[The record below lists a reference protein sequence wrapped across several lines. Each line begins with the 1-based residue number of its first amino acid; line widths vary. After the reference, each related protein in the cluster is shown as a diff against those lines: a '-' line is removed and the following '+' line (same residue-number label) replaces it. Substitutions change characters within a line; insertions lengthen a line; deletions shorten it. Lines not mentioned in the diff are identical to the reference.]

1 MIRLLAARITG
12 RKDSCIAVHKVIN
25 YNSAVNKGRQ
35 PNTYVFGI
43 EFGGQ
48 NDKKDGQMP
57 IFFLLNSL
65 RCCIQFRLLV

>member
-43 EFGGQ
+43 EFGGR

>member
-1 MIRLLAARITG
+1 VQQLI
-12 RKDSCIAVHKVIN
+12 D
-25 YNSAVNKGRQ
+25 YNSAVNEGRQ
-35 PNTYVFGI
+35 PENYVFGI

-65 RCCIQFRLLV
+65 HCCIQFRLGRD